1 MVIVLSACDKEFL
14 EKSPIVGTTEEN
26 FYRNEADA
34 IAAVNAAYA
43 ALQFQL
49 SPAGQPRVIPTTTN
63 IHPAVTPKVVIAGV
77 PQIYTP
83 GQDSLL
89 LPKTVPAIDSPF
101 IAGIPEV
108 A

>member
-43 ALQFQL
+43 SLQFQL
-49 SPAGQPRVIPTTTN
+49 SPAGHFRWFWGDIMSDDAEKGGGSDNDRKSGSAGMPRPISEGA
-63 IHPAVTPKVVIAGV
+63 HSGGSKV
-77 PQIYTP
+77 YP
-83 GQDSLL
+83 GMELL
-89 LPKTVPAIDSPF
+89 
-101 IAGIPEV
+101 
-108 A
+108 